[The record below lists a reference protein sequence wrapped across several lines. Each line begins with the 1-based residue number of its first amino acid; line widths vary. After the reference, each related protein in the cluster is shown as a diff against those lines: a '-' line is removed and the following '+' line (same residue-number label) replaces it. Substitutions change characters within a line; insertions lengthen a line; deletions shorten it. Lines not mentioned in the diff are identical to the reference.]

1 MLLSLLYMALRVILR
16 LAQAGDGHD
25 REVEILVL
33 RHQVKVLSR
42 KAGRPKLRRRDR
54 IFLAAASRILPRDH
68 WSCFIVTPQ
77 TLLRWHRELVRR
89 KWTYRRRTTGRPR
102 LDPEI
107 CALAIRMARENPR
120 WGYIRIQGELRKL
133 GIRVGATTIR
143 RILLKEGLGPAP
155 RRSGP
160 SWSEF
165 LRAQAHGI
173 LACDFFTVETA
184 FLKTLYVLFFIEI
197 GSRRL
202 RVTPS
207 TRIPDGAFVTQQA
220 RNLCFE
226 LDEREVPAFFLIRD
240 RDGKYSGSFDEAF
253 RTEGAQVILTPIRSP
268 KANAFAERCV
278 KTLRS
283 EVLDWTLILGRRH
296 LDRVLRSYACHYNA
310 QRPHR
315 GLGLR
320 TPDSRYDVD
329 PVESVPKIERRDLVG
344 SLIHEYHAVAA

>member
-1 MLLSLLYMALRVILR
+1 MLLSLLYMALRLILHLTPQGEAR
-16 LAQAGDGHD
+16 DQ
-25 REVEILVL
+25 EVEILVL
-33 RHQVKVLSR
+33 RHQVKVLKR
-42 KAGRPKLRRRDR
+42 KAARPKLRRRDR
-54 IFLAAASRILPRDH
+54 LLLAAAARILPKDR
-68 WSCFIVTPQ
+68 WSCFIVTPT

-89 KWTYRRRTTGRPR
+89 KWTYRRTPVGRLP

-143 RILLKEGLGPAP
+143 RILLKQGLGPAP
-155 RRSGP
+155 RRADP

-165 LRAQAHGI
+165 LRAQAEGI

-197 GSRRL
+197 GTRRVH
-202 RVTPS
+202 VTGA
-207 TRIPDGAFVTQQA
+207 TRNPDSAFVTQQA
-220 RNLCFE
+220 RNLAFE
-226 LDEREVPAFFLIRD
+226 LDEREVPVSFLIRD
-240 RDGKYSGSFDEAF
+240 RDSKFSGSFDEVFA
-253 RTEGAQVILTPIRSP
+253 TEGVQVILTPIRSP

-320 TPDSRYDVD
+320 TPESHCDVD
-329 PVESVPKIERRDLVG
+329 PVETVPKIQRRDLLG
-344 SLIHEYHAVAA
+344 GLIHEYHAVAA

>member
-1 MLLSLLYMALRVILR
+1 MLLSLLYMSLRAILR
-16 LAQAGDGHD
+16 LAPAGDERD
-25 REVEILVL
+25 REVEILVR

-42 KAGRPKLRRRDR
+42 KAGRPRLRRKDR
-54 IFLAAASRILPRDH
+54 IFLAAAARILPKDR

-89 KWTYRRRTTGRPR
+89 KWTHRQERTGRPR

-107 CALAIRMARENPR
+107 CALAIRMAKENPR

-143 RILLKEGLGPAP
+143 RILLEEGLGPAP
-155 RRSGP
+155 RRSRP

-165 LRAQAHGI
+165 LRAQAGGI
-173 LACDFFTVETA
+173 LACDFFTVKTA

-197 GSRRL
+197 GSRRVH
-202 RVTPS
+202 VTGA
-207 TRIPDGAFVTQQA
+207 TRNPNGAFVTQQA

-226 LDEREVPAFFLIRD
+226 LDEREGPALFLVRD
-240 RDGKYSGSFDEAF
+240 RDSKFSGSFDEVF
-253 RTEGAQVILTPIRSP
+253 RTEGIRIILTPIRSP

-296 LDRVLRSYACHYNA
+296 LDRVLRRYARHYNA

-315 GLGLR
+315 GLGLL
-320 TPDSRYDVD
+320 TPEGGYDLG
-329 PVESVPKIERRDLVG
+329 PVEAVPRIERRDLLG
-344 SLIHEYHAVAA
+344 GLIHEYHAVAA